1 MLVRAKDIHPEDM
14 QSPAIQSSEPN
25 VEAKGGG
32 SSGGLN
38 RNRNKHLYIKPQPV
52 LSSGNDD
59 YFRGGASED
68 LSTLF
73 DFDSP
78 LTVTATARPSLS
90 KELSFGLSD
99 GWDPLALQPL
109 SPPDSDVYPAS
120 NWRPFDQHQHAPLNI
135 LTHIDPSRAR
145 SQYGQTTPPDDEQST
160 SLDSELLIHE
170 RQGNPFYLED
180 PSNAAEKK
188 NKQSHGAHEPS
199 SRPTKRVRKNG
210 SRSSKKASLD
220 PNDPEDFRR
229 SKFLERNRVAASK
242 CRQKKKEWTNN
253 MENRARQLQRDNV
266 SLRQMVDSCK
276 EEIMFLKSEMLKHS
290 SCRSTEIQDYLQR
303 GNQSFQGSFD
313 GNIKLESSPVCTAPN
328 SPTSSPLHVD
338 RSNPTKNSS
347 NITRAFSE
355 EPLRRSSVSEE
366 TLERLLT
373 SQFVHDRSEKGI
385 AQRLNQ

>member
-1 MLVRAKDIHPEDM
+1 M
-14 QSPAIQSSEPN
+14 QSPAIQSSETN
-25 VEAKGGG
+25 IEAKGGG
-32 SSGGLN
+32 SSGSLN
-38 RNRNKHLYIKPQPV
+38 QKRSKHLYIKPQPV
-52 LSSGNDD
+52 LSSGNDS
-59 YFRGGASED
+59 FFHGGPSDD

-78 LTVTATARPSLS
+78 LNVNATAKPSLS

-109 SPPDSDVYPAS
+109 SPPDSDVYPTS
-120 NWRPFDQHQHAPLNI
+120 NWRPFDPHQHAPLNI
-135 LTHIDPSRAR
+135 LTQIDPSRAR
-145 SQYGQTTPPDDEQST
+145 SQYGQTTPPDDEQFT

-180 PSNAAEKK
+180 PSNAAEKTD
-188 NKQSHGAHEPS
+188 KQSHGGHES
-199 SRPTKRVRKNG
+199 SSPPTKRVRKNG
-210 SRSSKKASLD
+210 GRSSKKASLD

-253 MENRARQLQRDNV
+253 LENRARQLQRDNA

-276 EEIMFLKSEMLKHS
+276 EEILFLKGEMLKHS
-290 SCRSTEIQDYLQR
+290 SCRSLEVQDYLQR
-303 GNQSFQGSFD
+303 GNQLFQGSCD
-313 GNIKLESSPVCTAPN
+313 GNIKQEPSPMCTAPN
-328 SPTSSPLHVD
+328 SRTSSPLHVD
-338 RSNPTKNSS
+338 QSSPTKYSS
-347 NITRAFSE
+347 NSTRAFSE
-355 EPLRRSSVSEE
+355 EPSRRSSVSDE

-373 SQFVHDRSEKGI
+373 SQFVHDTSEKAI

>member
-1 MLVRAKDIHPEDM
+1 M

-199 SRPTKRVRKNG
+199 SRPTKR
-210 SRSSKKASLD
+210 AI
-220 PNDPEDFRR
+220 EI
-229 SKFLERNRVAASK
+229 LERNRVAASK

-253 MENRARQLQRDNV
+253 MENRARQLQRDNA

-276 EEIMFLKSEMLKHS
+276 EEIIFLKGEMLRHS

-313 GNIKLESSPVCTAPN
+313 GNIKQEPSPMCTAPN

-338 RSNPTKNSS
+338 RSNPTKYSS

-373 SQFVHDRSEKGI
+373 SQFVHDTSEKGI